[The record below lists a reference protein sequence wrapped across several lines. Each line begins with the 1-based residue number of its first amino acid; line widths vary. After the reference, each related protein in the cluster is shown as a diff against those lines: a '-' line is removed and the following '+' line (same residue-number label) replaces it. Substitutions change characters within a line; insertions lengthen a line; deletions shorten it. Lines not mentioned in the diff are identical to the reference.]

1 MVGAKIMVV
10 GNGKETISV
19 CVLKIGLVRFAKRF
33 DLDCEKKKR
42 NQRCS
47 LEFWPEKRGDTL
59 LR

>member
-1 MVGAKIMVV
+1 MVV

-19 CVLKIGLVRFAKRF
+19 CVLKIGLIRFAKGF
-33 DLDCEKKKR
+33 DLGSEKER

-47 LEFWPEKRGDTL
+47 LEFWPEELGDTL

>member
-33 DLDCEKKKR
+33 DLDCEKK
-42 NQRCS
+42 
-47 LEFWPEKRGDTL
+47 RGIRDVA
-59 LR
+59 